1 MRIFNKLLEHMLIE
15 DLPGSPNWESTW
27 WTDVVFRGLQEGGY
41 DELGAGSSE
50 RTEST
55 EIANRE
61 VI

>member
-41 DELGAGSSE
+41 NELGADSE
-50 RTEST
+50 RAEST

-61 VI
+61 LL